1 MTTTFDNDEINQRRG
16 KTKTLDIRFKREDL
30 IVNHFRRREEN
41 NFHVCRRR
49 TARTRTA
56 RV

>member
-30 IVNHFRRREEN
+30 IVKHFRRREEN